1 MLNAFNNIKTVFVD
15 IDDTLWDFSA
25 NSPLALLETYDHFV
39 GDAGLRDRF
48 VEEYKQKNTELWDL
62 YHYGKIEKDFLVAE
76 RFRYALERIGW
87 HDTSIGS
94 EMNDWYLDNLANRS
108 IIVPGADA
116 LLEHLSHRYLVGALS
131 NGSIGIQARKLR
143 SGGIDNYIKI
153 MVLSDEVGITKPLP
167 GIFECAMQRC
177 ACAPEE
183 IVMIG
188 DNYDADILGAHR
200 MGWRTIFFNRKGV
213 QVEENVA
220 TATVS
225 SLNEIIDLL

>member
-48 VEEYKQKNTELWDL
+48 VEEYKQKNTELWD
-62 YHYGKIEKDFLVAE
+62 
-76 RFRYALERIGW
+76 
-87 HDTSIGS
+87 
-94 EMNDWYLDNLANRS
+94 DWYLDNLANRS

-131 NGSIGIQARKLR
+131 NGFIGIQARKLR